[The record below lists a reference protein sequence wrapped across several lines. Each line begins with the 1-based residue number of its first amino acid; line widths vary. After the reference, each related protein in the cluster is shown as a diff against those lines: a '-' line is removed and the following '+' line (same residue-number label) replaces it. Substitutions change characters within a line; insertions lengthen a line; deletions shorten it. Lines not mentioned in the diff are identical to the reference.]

1 MQDYEMK
8 KVSINSLLLSNNNPR
23 LDASFEEYE
32 AMLKMIGNQKDNC
45 VCWLQILQNMG

>member
-32 AMLKMIGNQKDNC
+32 AMLK
-45 VCWLQILQNMG
+45 